1 MLFTA
6 RIVHTRGVRHCEGG
20 VTANVSVIEWA
31 GARVVYASAVCQP
44 VIFNPD
50 TSKSSIY
57 SLGNQRGDTR

>member
-6 RIVHTRGVRHCEGG
+6 RILHGAVRRGGRGCHRVMSVRVGR
-20 VTANVSVIEWA
+20 
-31 GARVVYASAVCQP
+31 ARVLYALHP

-50 TSKSSIY
+50 THESSIY